1 MDGKGGD
8 EDEDEDVVV
17 VRQLLLRR
25 SFRVRL
31 FLEKDDGLSSNG
43 SADKEDSD
51 DEDVE
56 SADQLFDGPAW
67 YQ

>member
-1 MDGKGGD
+1 MEGD
-8 EDEDEDVVV
+8 DDDVVGVVVV

-25 SFRVRL
+25 SFRLLRL
-31 FLEKDDGLSSNG
+31 LLYKEDGLSSNW
-43 SADKEDSD
+43 STDKEESD